1 MIGFFR
7 EKKDKAV
14 WAAMVFS
21 QPARHPEKIPEEQLI
36 AATGMMI
43 AQHKR
48 IILESAEIVRTT
60 RNQSTR
66 TERLELCKAHYRELL
81 KLERFADREQKHM
94 IADCKAAV
102 KDLILI
108 SDRVGIIQ
116 GLWYN
121 TLG

>member
-48 IILESAEIVRTT
+48 IILESAGIVKTT
-60 RNQSTR
+60 RNQNTR
-66 TERLELCKAHYRELL
+66 TERLELCKSHYQELL
-81 KLERFADREQKHM
+81 KLERFADQKQKEM
-94 IADCKAAV
+94 IKECASVMTA
-102 KDLILI
+102 LE
-108 SDRVGIIQ
+108 
-116 GLWYN
+116 
-121 TLG
+121 

>member
-1 MIGFFR
+1 MFGFFR
-7 EKKDKAV
+7 KKKDKAE

-21 QPARHPEKIPEEQLI
+21 QPLKNPEKIPEEQLI

-66 TERLELCKAHYRELL
+66 TEILDLCKAHYQELMR
-81 KLERFADREQKHM
+81 LERFADQKQKEM
-94 IADCKAAV
+94 IKECASV
-102 KDLILI
+102 MTELE
-108 SDRVGIIQ
+108 
-116 GLWYN
+116 
-121 TLG
+121 